1 MTELLQTVVRGLGNG
16 SIYALLAVGFVII
29 YKSMRIISFAQPS
42 LMVAGAVLVSYLVGP
57 IGFYAAVLL
66 SALGIAALALG
77 IERTAIRPLVGRPI
91 FVIAIV
97 TIGVDIVVRVVVNG
111 YIGLDVRQVGDPW
124 GLRTISIGSVVVQ
137 QRYLAMMGTTLVL
150 VAALFAFFRYTRLGL
165 AMRAASYDQEAA
177 LAQGVS
183 VSMVFATSWALA
195 GALAAIAGAFVGT
208 GAGID
213 QQTWIIAFKALP
225 AIILGGLDS
234 LEGAVVGGLA
244 VGLVESLVATYQPDL
259 APWLGQN
266 FAVVSP
272 YVLMLLVLLIR
283 PYGLFGT
290 PEVERV

>member
-1 MTELLQTVVRGLGNG
+1 
-16 SIYALLAVGFVII
+16 
-29 YKSMRIISFAQPS
+29 MRIISFAQPS
-42 LMVAGAVLVSYLVGP
+42 LMLAGAVLVSYLVGP
-57 IGFYAAVLL
+57 VGFYAAVLL
-66 SALGIAALALG
+66 AAVGIAVLALG

-97 TIGVDIVVRVVVNG
+97 TIGVDIVIRVIVNG

-137 QRYLAMMGTTLVL
+137 QRYLAMMATTLVL

-234 LEGAVVGGLA
+234 LGGAVVGGLA

-272 YVLMLLVLLIR
+272 YVLMLVVLLIR

>member
-1 MTELLQTVVRGLGNG
+1 VTELLQTVVRGLGNG

-42 LMVAGAVLVSYLVGP
+42 LMLAGAVLVSYLVGP
-57 IGFYAAVLL
+57 VGFYAAVLL
-66 SALGIAALALG
+66 AAVGIAVLALG

-97 TIGVDIVVRVVVNG
+97 TIGVDIVIRVIVNG

-137 QRYLAMMGTTLVL
+137 QRYLAMMATTLVL

-234 LEGAVVGGLA
+234 LGGAVVGGLA

-272 YVLMLLVLLIR
+272 YVLMLVVLLIR

>member
-42 LMVAGAVLVSYLVGP
+42 LMLAGAVLVSYLVGP
-57 IGFYAAVLL
+57 VGFYAAVLL
-66 SALGIAALALG
+66 AAVGIAVLALG

-97 TIGVDIVVRVVVNG
+97 TIGVDIVIRVIVNG

-137 QRYLAMMGTTLVL
+137 QRYLAMMATTLVL

-195 GALAAIAGAFVGT
+195 GDLAAIAGAFVGT

-234 LEGAVVGGLA
+234 LGGAVVGGLA

-272 YVLMLLVLLIR
+272 YVLMLVVLLIR

>member
-1 MTELLQTVVRGLGNG
+1 VTELLQTVVRGLGNG

-42 LMVAGAVLVSYLVGP
+42 LMLAGAVLVSYLVGP
-57 IGFYAAVLL
+57 VGFYAAVLL
-66 SALGIAALALG
+66 AALGIAVLALG

-97 TIGVDIVVRVVVNG
+97 TIGVDIVIRVIVNG

-137 QRYLAMMGTTLVL
+137 QRYLAMMATTLVL

-234 LEGAVVGGLA
+234 LGGAVVGGLA

-272 YVLMLLVLLIR
+272 YVLMLVVLLIR

>member
-1 MTELLQTVVRGLGNG
+1 VTELLQTVVRGLGNG

-42 LMVAGAVLVSYLVGP
+42 LMLAGAVLVSYLVGP
-57 IGFYAAVLL
+57 VGFYAAVLL
-66 SALGIAALALG
+66 AALGIAVLALG

-97 TIGVDIVVRVVVNG
+97 TIGVDIVIRVIVNG

-137 QRYLAMMGTTLVL
+137 QRYLAMMATTLVL

-266 FAVVSP
+266 FAFVSP
-272 YVLMLLVLLIR
+272 YVLMLVVLLIR